1 VREREFEGWA
11 PLELLLG
18 EWAIGRG
25 VVEAGTR
32 AWEVL
37 GPARVLDEPELSS
50 AK

>member
-1 VREREFEGWA
+1 MREREAEGWA
-11 PLELLLG
+11 SLELLLG
-18 EWAIGRG
+18 KWTSWR

-32 AWEVL
+32 AWGVL